1 MSVTE
6 SSPAADEQPTPAA
19 EGQPNP
25 TPAPTAPAPAA
36 PAPTPTVPAPADAA
50 PVDVPLANVPA
61 ADAPADAPPA
71 PRKAR
76 RVLAAVARWT
86 AAVVVFAGAGAG
98 TAAWIT
104 SLDRHEVPG
113 LATEGDGRWE
123 YPRLSLPALP
133 EGSPRPFTDGNDGEV
148 HHADAR
154 RLVLPAPAGA
164 KVDPKADGAWVTT
177 ESFLS
182 LYGEEDRAELR
193 TALADSTLRH
203 VAARAWSMPDG
214 TRTTVHLLQF
224 GSVAYAEAF
233 KDEALDAGVAAAPG
247 VLPRGVEAVVPED
260 YASVVD
266 VPDTTLYAFR
276 EKKPYGPEQTRWAY
290 LQTGDIVAVVSQV
303 RAGEALAVPFQQ
315 TVTLQNQLL
324 G

>member
-19 EGQPNP
+19 DEQ
-25 TPAPTAPAPAA
+25 PAPTPAA
-36 PAPTPTVPAPADAA
+36 PAPADAVPVDA
-50 PVDVPLANVPA
+50 PSADVPLA
-61 ADAPADAPPA
+61 DASSADAPPT

-123 YPRLSLPALP
+123 YPRLGLPALP
-133 EGSPRPFTDGNDGEV
+133 EGRPRPFTDGNDGEV

-214 TRTTVHLLQF
+214 TRTTVHLLRF

-266 VPDTTLYAFR
+266 VPGTTLYAFR

>member
-1 MSVTE
+1 MSVTA
-6 SSPAADEQPTPAA
+6 SDPAAGTAPGAA
-19 EGQPNP
+19 E
-25 TPAPTAPAPAA
+25 TVIETAVETGAA
-36 PAPTPTVPAPADAA
+36 GAV
-50 PVDVPLANVPA
+50 VEE
-61 ADAPADAPPA
+61 APPA
-71 PRKAR
+71 AAAGPRRSR

-104 SLDRHEVPG
+104 SLERHEVPG
-113 LATEGDGRWE
+113 LATESDGRWE
-123 YPRLSLPALP
+123 YPKLSLPALP
-133 EGSPRPFTDGNDGEV
+133 EGKPRPFTDGNDGEI
-148 HHADAR
+148 HYADAR

-164 KVDPKADGAWVTT
+164 KVDPKTDGTWVTT
-177 ESFLS
+177 ESFLA

-203 VAARAWSMPDG
+203 IAARAWTMPDG
-214 TRTTVHLLQF
+214 TRSTVHLLRF

-233 KDEALDAGVAAAPG
+233 KDDALDAGATSVPA
-247 VLPRGVEAVVPED
+247 VLPKGVEGVVPED

-266 VPDTTLYAFR
+266 VPDTTLYGFR

-290 LQTGDIVAVVSQV
+290 LQTGDIVAVVTQV